1 MQETPPAPAP
11 AAQGRRTR
19 VIAAIV
25 GILVALVAIAAV
37 YSLSLAP
44 AGSANV
50 VTLGF
55 TISLTGRYSVEGT
68 NSLNGILT
76 AQSWINAHGG
86 ITIGGKSYQ
95 LSLKYYDDTST
106 SSQIVPLY
114 TRIITNDG
122 ANALLAPYSSALTS
136 AAAPLA
142 DQLDRVML
150 SHGGSSDTIWTTAP
164 GYRNLVMV
172 LSPASTYLK
181 GAIDWINT
189 SHRSDKIAVIHESDS
204 FSTTAAKSAIAY
216 AGKLGINVV
225 YNKSYTS
232 NPQDVTPLLAA
243 AQAAGA
249 DDLIGGGHFQD
260 GLLIVNQ
267 LNSIGWRPKFVSLLV
282 AVTEHSFRDQL
293 GALSNNVTGPSQWES
308 SVAYGPALA
317 QSLGLNWFGPTPAEF
332 TSLYTNVTH
341 GLAPTYHSGEAAASA
356 LLLAKAMETANSFNT
371 SAIRQAL
378 GQMNVMNFFGR
389 FQINAAGLQVAHS
402 MVVVQWQAG
411 SLKVVWPTP
420 VANAPLQYPYTAS

>member
-1 MQETPPAPAP
+1 MEETPPAPAP
-11 AAQGRRTR
+11 AGQGRRTR
-19 VIAAIV
+19 VIAAVIA
-25 GILVALVAIAAV
+25 ILVVLVAVGAV
-37 YSLSLAP
+37 YAIYLIPSGP
-44 AGSANV
+44 ANV

-55 TISLTGRYSVEGT
+55 SISLTGRYSVEGT

-76 AQSWINAHGG
+76 AQSWINSHGG
-86 ITIGGKSYQ
+86 IVIAGKAYQ
-95 LSLKYYDDTST
+95 LALKYYDDTSV

-181 GAIDWINT
+181 GAVDWVKLYHPT
-189 SHRSDKIAVIHESDS
+189 DKIAVVHESDS

-216 AGKLGINVV
+216 AGSLGISVV
-225 YNKSYTS
+225 YNKSYPS

-243 AQAAGA
+243 ARAAGA

-267 LNSIGWRPKFVSLLV
+267 LNSIGWKPKFVSLLV

-293 GALSNNVTGPSQWES
+293 GPLANNVTGPSQWES

-317 QSLGLNWFGPTPAEF
+317 QSLGLTWFGPTPAEF
-332 TSLYTNVTH
+332 TSLYGNVTH
-341 GLAPTYHSGEAAASA
+341 GLAPTYHSGEAAAST
-356 LLLAKAMETANSFNT
+356 LLVAKAMETANSFNT

-389 FQINAAGLQVAHS
+389 FQVDATGLQAAHS

-411 SLKVVWPTP
+411 SLKVVWPTS
-420 VANAPLQYPYTAS
+420 VANGALQYPYTAS

>member
-11 AAQGRRTR
+11 AGQGRRTR

-25 GILVALVAIAAV
+25 GILVTLVAIGAV

-44 AGSANV
+44 AGAANV

-114 TRIITNDG
+114 TRIITNDA

-232 NPQDVTPLLAA
+232 NPQDLTPLLAA

-282 AVTEHSFRDQL
+282 AVTEHSFREGL

-356 LLLAKAMETANSFNT
+356 LLLAKAMETSNSFNT

-420 VANAPLQYPYTAS
+420 VANALLQYPYTAS